1 MGSQAAYI
9 CVQNYL
15 ERNSR
20 GTPYKQS
27 PKFAVHLTATYLT
40 HLCNP
45 GPKFIPKAYLDN
57 AEAAVHNSPVGK
69 GWLPVA
75 QVSE

>member
-1 MGSQAAYI
+1 MGPQAAYV
-9 CVQNYL
+9 CVQNDL
-15 ERNSR
+15 ERGPR
-20 GTPYKQS
+20 GTPYKQI
-27 PKFAVHLTATYLT
+27 PKIAVHLTATNLT

-45 GPKFIPKAYLDN
+45 GPKFIPKAYLDY

-75 QVSE
+75 QLSE